1 MNKKT
6 DIDIVIRYLE
16 DPDNEQH
23 KQQLNDWIQQDTA
36 NLDIFLDMK
45 AMWQGDPLPAA
56 SAFDTQGQW
65 LQLNATLD
73 ALPSTTTASTAAPA
87 AAPRNSRVFQMKTR
101 YWWAAAAVLAIG
113 LTWTWLGPG
122 SYKTIT
128 TAQNLDSLHLPDGS
142 MVYINAHS
150 TVRYSRTFGKNNRH
164 IKIDKGEA
172 FFDVVKNDALPFT
185 VDAPDVEVEVL
196 GTAFNVKA
204 AGSGVKVFV
213 QSGKVSAAYKGKG
226 SDKKVILTP
235 GQEASLARHGSTI
248 DTRFYKKNNNI
259 LAWRTRTLT
268 FDDAPL
274 TEVAAALS
282 DFYHVQ
288 VDISNQQLNDK
299 KLLATFP
306 NMPLEEVLD
315 IMRKTLQINITH
327 KDNLVEIY

>member
-65 LQLNATLD
+65 LQLSTTLD
-73 ALPSTTTASTAAPA
+73 TLPATIAPTPV
-87 AAPRNSRVFQMKTR
+87 AAPRNTRVVNIKTR

-128 TAQNLDSLHLPDGS
+128 TAQNIDSLHLPDGS
-142 MVYINAHS
+142 MVYINTNS

-172 FFDVVKNDALPFT
+172 FFDVVKNDGLPFT
-185 VDAPDVEVEVL
+185 VDAPDVKVKVL
-196 GTAFNVKA
+196 GTAFNVKTA
-204 AGSGVKVFV
+204 QSGVKVFV
-213 QSGKVSAAYKGKG
+213 QSGKVAFKGKG
-226 SDKKVILTP
+226 SGKEVILTP
-235 GQEASLARHGSTI
+235 GQEASLARHGNAV

-259 LAWRTRTLT
+259 LAWRTRCLT

-274 TEVAAALS
+274 PEVAAALS
-282 DFYHVQ
+282 DFYNVE
-288 VDISNQQLNDK
+288 VNISNQQLNDK

-315 IMRKTLQINITH
+315 IMRKTLQINITY
-327 KDNLVEIY
+327 KNNLVEIY

>member
-56 SAFDTQGQW
+56 SAFDTQNQW
-65 LQLNATLD
+65 LQLNATLET
-73 ALPSTTTASTAAPA
+73 LPFATISAPA
-87 AAPRNSRVFQMKTR
+87 AITASRNTRVFQMKAR

-150 TVRYSRTFGKNNRH
+150 TVRYSRTFGKDNRH

-204 AGSGVKVFV
+204 AKAGVKVFV
-213 QSGKVSAAYKGKG
+213 QSGKVSAAYKSNG
-226 SDKKVILTP
+226 SGKKVILTP
-235 GQEASLARHGSTI
+235 GQEASLARHGNTI

-259 LAWRTRTLT
+259 LAWKTRCLT

-274 TEVAAALS
+274 NEVAAALS
-282 DFYHVQ
+282 DFYNVQ
-288 VDISNQQLNDK
+288 VNISNQQLNDK

-315 IMRKTLQINITH
+315 IMRKTLQINITY

>member
-65 LQLNATLD
+65 LQLNATLE
-73 ALPSTTTASTAAPA
+73 ALP
-87 AAPRNSRVFQMKTR
+87 AAPRNTRVFQMKAR

-150 TVRYSRTFGKNNRH
+150 TVRYSRAFGKDNRH

-204 AGSGVKVFV
+204 AKSGVKVFV
-213 QSGKVSAAYKGKG
+213 QSGKVSAAYKSKG
-226 SDKKVILTP
+226 SGKKVILTP
-235 GQEASLARHGSTI
+235 GQEASLAPHGNTI

-259 LAWRTRTLT
+259 LAWRTRCLT

-274 TEVAAALS
+274 TDVAAALS
-282 DFYHVQ
+282 DFYNVQ
-288 VDISNQQLNDK
+288 VNISNQQLNDK

-315 IMRKTLQINITH
+315 IMRKTLQINITY

>member
-1 MNKKT
+1 MNKNT

-16 DPDNEQH
+16 DPDNEQL
-23 KQQLNDWIQQDTA
+23 KRQLNDWIQEDTA

-65 LQLNATLD
+65 LQLNTALETLP
-73 ALPSTTTASTAAPA
+73 AETTATAT
-87 AAPRNSRVFQMKTR
+87 RTTSRKSRVIQMKSR
-101 YWWAAAAVLAIG
+101 YWWAAAAVLAAG
-113 LTWTWLGPG
+113 LTWTWFGPG

-150 TVRYSRTFGKNNRH
+150 TIRYSRSFGKNNRQV
-164 IKIDKGEA
+164 KIDKGEA
-172 FFDVVKNDALPFT
+172 FFDVVQNDALPFK
-185 VDAPDVEVEVL
+185 VDAPDVEVQVL

-204 AGSGVKVFV
+204 AKAGVKVFV
-213 QSGKVSAAYKGKG
+213 QSGKVSAAYKGTE
-226 SDKKVILTP
+226 KKVILTP
-235 GQEASLARHGSTI
+235 GQEASLLHNGNSI
-248 DTRFYKKNNNI
+248 DTRLHKEKNNI
-259 LAWRTRTLT
+259 LAWKTRCLT

-282 DFYHVQ
+282 DFYNVQ
-288 VDISNQQLNDK
+288 VIISNQQLADK

-315 IMRKTLQINITH
+315 IMRKTLQINITY
-327 KDNLVEIY
+327 KNNLVEIH

>member
-65 LQLNATLD
+65 LQLNATLE
-73 ALPSTTTASTAAPA
+73 ALPSTATAATT
-87 AAPRNSRVFQMKTR
+87 RNTRVFHMKAP

-113 LTWTWLGPG
+113 LTWTLLGPG

-150 TVRYSRTFGKNNRH
+150 TVRYSRTFGKDNRH

-172 FFDVVKNDALPFT
+172 FFDVVKNDAIPFT

-204 AGSGVKVFV
+204 AKSGVKVFV
-213 QSGKVSAAYKGKG
+213 QSGKVSAAYKSKG
-226 SDKKVILTP
+226 SGKKVILTP
-235 GQEASLARHGSTI
+235 GQEASLARHGNTI

-259 LAWRTRTLT
+259 LAWRTRCLT

-282 DFYHVQ
+282 DFYNVQ

-315 IMRKTLQINITH
+315 IMRKTLQINITY